1 MNDGLWFLMG
11 ILCALGAGGAGLAWR
26 WLRREPGFTTRAG
39 RMLAQ
44 DVEDGVLVLD
54 ERGRVVFCN
63 PAAQDIFG
71 AVTLLDRPLAEL
83 LATWWQPAL
92 QLWEEGQTDFEC
104 SLGGG
109 SQPRSYRLRCQP
121 LPERARLIRR
131 CDGTGGRRS
140 MIILSDLS
148 QRRALER
155 RLQALETTD
164 ALTGLANRPRLLE
177 IAAREVYRACRYH
190 RPLASLM
197 IQVDDFD
204 AINERLGHA
213 AGEQVLL
220 TLAQRCRENI
230 RLADSVGRWG
240 EDTFAL
246 LLPETNLEQGRLAA
260 ERIRRILS
268 GLPIPT
274 ERGEVNATLSTGVA
288 ALNEGAPVSA
298 GQLLDQTAGA
308 LYAARCLPVL
318 PERLPLTVG
327 AGRFQK

>member
-1 MNDGLWFLMG
+1 MNNGLWFLMG
-11 ILCALGAGGAGLAWR
+11 ILSALGAGGVLLAWR
-26 WLRREPGFTTRAG
+26 WLRREPAFTARAG
-39 RMLAQ
+39 RLLANS
-44 DVEDGVLVLD
+44 VEDGLLMLD
-54 ERGRVVFCN
+54 ERGRVVFYN

-104 SLGGG
+104 SPRGG
-109 SQPRSYRLRCQP
+109 SQPCSVRLRCLP
-121 LPERARLIRR
+121 LPAQRGGAAAGRLIL
-131 CDGTGGRRS
+131 
-140 MIILSDLS
+140 LSDLS
-148 QRRALER
+148 QQRGLER
-155 RLQALETTD
+155 RLEALQTTD

-177 IAAREVYRACRYH
+177 IAAREVYRAGRYH
-190 RPLASLM
+190 RALAVLM
-197 IQVDDFD
+197 IQVDDFE
-204 AINERLGHA
+204 AINDRFGHA
-213 AGEQVLL
+213 VGEQVLSA
-220 TLAQRCRENI
+220 LAQRCRDHI

-268 GLPIPT
+268 GLPIAT
-274 ERGEVNATLSTGVA
+274 ERGEVSVTLSTGVA
-288 ALNEGAPVSA
+288 ALDEAAPVA
-298 GQLLDQTAGA
+298 AAALLDQAAGA

-318 PERLPLTVG
+318 PERLPVAVA